1 MKKKTKIFRVTTS
14 PEALA
19 VLLKGQLKFL
29 NNFFEIVAISNPGQ
43 QLNQVK
49 LKEKIRVI
57 PLQMVRRAS
66 PIKDL
71 ISLIKMILIIKN
83 EKPDIVHS
91 HTPKAGFISMIAAK
105 LCGVPHRLHT
115 VAGLTFGRKKRN

>member
-49 LKEKIRVI
+49 LDEKVRVI
-57 PLQMVRRAS
+57 PLQMVRRTS

-71 ISLIKMILIIKN
+71 ISLIKMILITK
-83 EKPDIVHS
+83 
-91 HTPKAGFISMIAAK
+91 
-105 LCGVPHRLHT
+105 
-115 VAGLTFGRKKRN
+115 